1 MRILIIE
8 DEVKTAKAL
17 ALLIRAIRPDGDLLG
32 PLQTVEAAVKYLL
45 DHQTPDL
52 IFMDIQL
59 ADGLCFEIFKSVKVT
74 APVIFCTAYDQYAIE
89 AFKANGIA
97 YILKP
102 FSKDSLAAA
111 FEKVTLL
118 KSHYGDQVLLLDQL
132 AGLLDERQEFQ
143 GKQSFLVTRHH
154 KYLSIPTETIAFFY
168 VRNESATIMTSDG
181 QEYAL
186 TQSLEE
192 IAASLNPMQ
201 FYRVNRQYL
210 ISFKAIVEVEHYFA
224 RKLLVKMTP
233 ATPET
238 LLVGKD
244 KTSAF
249 LSWLQ
254 KR

>member
-17 ALLIRAIRPDGDLLG
+17 ALLIQAIRPDGDLSG

-45 DHQTPDL
+45 KNQTPDL

-89 AFKANGIA
+89 AFKANGVA

-118 KSHYGDQVLLLDQL
+118 KSHYSDQASLLDQL
-132 AGLLDERQEFQ
+132 TGLLNHRQEFQ
-143 GKQSFLVTRHH
+143 GKQSFLVTKQH
-154 KYLSIPTETIAFFY
+154 KYLTIPTETIAFFY

-186 TQSLEE
+186 AQSLDE
-192 IAASLNPMQ
+192 ITASLNPTQ
-201 FYRVNRQYL
+201 FFRVNRQYL
-210 ISFKAIVEVEHYFA
+210 ISFKAIIEVEHYFA

-244 KTSAF
+244 KTTAF
-249 LSWLQ
+249 LSWLE

>member
-1 MRILIIE
+1 
-8 DEVKTAKAL
+8 VVY
-17 ALLIRAIRPDGDLLG
+17 P
-32 PLQTVEAAVKYLL
+32 
-45 DHQTPDL
+45 
-52 IFMDIQL
+52 
-59 ADGLCFEIFKSVKVT
+59 KVT

-89 AFKANGIA
+89 AFKANGVA

-118 KSHYGDQVLLLDQL
+118 KSHYSDQGHIMDQL
-132 AGLLDERQEFQ
+132 AGLLNQRQEFQ
-143 GKQSFLVTRHH
+143 GKQSFLVIRHH
-154 KYLSIPTETIAFFY
+154 KYLTIPTENIAFFY
-168 VRNESATIMTSDG
+168 VRNESATIMASDG

-186 TQSLEE
+186 AQSLDE
-192 IAASLNPMQ
+192 IAASLNPLQ
-201 FYRVNRQYL
+201 FFRVNRQYL

-233 ATPET
+233 ATSEP

-244 KTSAF
+244 KATAF
-249 LSWLQ
+249 LNWLE